1 MRFVG
6 YTVNTYFGMLI
17 LTVVAAGATLLIVH
31 IATATEYPTLG
42 GNAAEYSDLQKSI
55 LGM

>member
-6 YTVNTYFGMLI
+6 YTVNTYFGMFV

-31 IATATEYPTLG
+31 IATATEYPMLG
-42 GNAAEYSDLQKSI
+42 GNAAEYADLQKSI
-55 LGM
+55 LGR